1 MSAKKGLIIC
11 FDGPDGVGKTTQLK
25 LAKQSLES
33 NGFKVFTAKAV
44 GGLPLTDLLGQAL
57 MLNAERPV
65 ETDLYIAIAGQYA
78 LADEIIKHKNQ
89 GEIVLLDRSPLSI
102 IAYQVYADGLDQ
114 AKGEEAVKD
123 LLQKLSPDLI
133 LTYYADE
140 GVAKNRLIERNGE
153 AQRDYFESKP
163 DSYHH
168 LTAEGFREAAKI
180 FDAVEIDA
188 NAPIE
193 LVREATMQHIGTLLQ
208 A

>member
-1 MSAKKGLIIC
+1 MSEKKGLIVC

-78 LADEIIKHKNQ
+78 LADEVIKHKNQ

-102 IAYQVYADGLDQ
+102 IAYQVYADGLDK

-140 GVAKNRLIERNGE
+140 GVAKKRLIERNGE

-163 DSYHH
+163 DSYHQ
-168 LTAEGFREAAKI
+168 LTAEGFREAAKR
-180 FDAVEIDA
+180 FDAIEIDA